1 MMAKTTPIEFF
12 KQVRQ
17 EANKVTWPSRRE
29 TLVTTAMVV
38 LMAAMAAIFFLFVDK
53 ILEIGVRFVLGIG
66 G

>member
-1 MMAKTTPIEFF
+1 MMAKTTPVEFF

-29 TLVTTAMVV
+29 TLVTTAMVL
-38 LMAAMAAIFFLFVDK
+38 LMGAMAAIFFLLVDK

>member
-17 EANKVTWPSRRE
+17 EASKVTWPSRRE